1 MIILVKELD
10 GCGNFKTILVF
21 RERAFYKDMWKYLN
35 LNVTLVT
42 KNLIFLI
49 NKRLWL
55 FFLTNH
61 S

>member
-1 MIILVKELD
+1 MAVGILKLY
-10 GCGNFKTILVF
+10 KSF

-55 FFLTNH
+55 FFFNKSFLKF
-61 S
+61 